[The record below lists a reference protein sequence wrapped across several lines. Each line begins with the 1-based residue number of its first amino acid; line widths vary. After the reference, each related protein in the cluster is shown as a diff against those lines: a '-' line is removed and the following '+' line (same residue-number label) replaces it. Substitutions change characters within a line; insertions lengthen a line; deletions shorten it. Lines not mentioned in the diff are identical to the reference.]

1 MNGTYPTTATDF
13 IAELHL
19 IALDASRASGAEYCA
34 LEERARD
41 YLKRARLAG
50 GAASDR
56 DRRMLRDA
64 FEVFN
69 W

>member
-1 MNGTYPTTATDF
+1 MNGTFPTTAADC

-19 IALDASRASGAEYCA
+19 IALDASRASGAEYYA
-34 LEERARD
+34 LEEKARGLLRRAH
-41 YLKRARLAG
+41 LAG
-50 GAASDR
+50 GAASER
-56 DRRMLRDA
+56 QRRMLRDA